1 MGRVKRFLGGFIGTK
16 AFYSS
21 VLVIL
26 LPLIVQQGI
35 TNFVNLLDNL
45 MVGRLNTE
53 AISSVAI
60 VNQIVF
66 VFNLTIFGG
75 VAGVSIFGA
84 QFYGKGDV
92 KGQRYAFRMKIWM
105 AAAICIAGVLVFLF
119 MGDSLISGFLNSQEG
134 DTGDPVLTFNLA
146 KNFMKITILGL
157 PPFALSQVFGSSL
170 KDTGETMAPMKASFI
185 AIVTNFVLDYIMI
198 YGRFGFPALGVEGDA
213 IATVIA
219 RYLELLY
226 IVWFTYS
233 RKKKFTFII
242 GAFRSLKVPRPFA
255 MRVLRTASPLLL
267 NEFFWSFGTTMIN
280 RCYSMRGL
288 DAVTAV
294 NINSTVWSVFAIVMM
309 AMGNAMGII
318 TGQKLGANDIEGA
331 KDTAKK
337 LLFVDIIIN
346 SAIGCLIIL
355 TAPLVP
361 QIYNTSP
368 EIHKMAATLLVVS
381 GIVLPLDAYANGTYF
396 VMRSGGKTV
405 ITFLFDC
412 VFTWVVALPVA
423 MLLTYLT
430 DMPLNWIYLFVQSV
444 NVIKLIIGTV
454 LIRSG
459 VWAKNV
465 VDGHLEPVTDI
476 AVEGR

>member
-1 MGRVKRFLGGFIGTK
+1 MEKVKKWIGGFIGTK

-26 LPLIVQQGI
+26 IPLIVQQGI

-84 QFYGKGDV
+84 QFYGKGDE
-92 KGQRYAFRMKIWM
+92 KGLRYSFRMKIWM
-105 AAAICIAGVLVFLF
+105 AAAICIVGVVMFLF
-119 MGDSLISGFLNSQEG
+119 WGDSLISSFLHAQEN
-134 DTGDPVLTFNLA
+134 DTGDPQLTFDLA
-146 KNFMKITILGL
+146 KKFMRITILGL
-157 PPFALSQVFGSSL
+157 PPFALSQVFGSTL
-170 KDTGETMAPMKASFI
+170 KDTGETIAPMKASFI
-185 AIVTNFVLDYIMI
+185 AITANFVLDYIMI
-198 YGRFGFPALGVEGDA
+198 YGKFGFPALGVAGDA

-219 RYLELLY
+219 RYLELFY

-242 GAFRSLKVPRPFA
+242 GAFRSLKVPLPLA
-255 MRVLRTASPLLL
+255 TKVLRTASPLLL

-288 DAVTAV
+288 DAVTSV
-294 NINSTVWSVFAIVMM
+294 NINTTVWSVFAIVMM
-309 AMGNAMGII
+309 AMGNAIGII

-337 LLFVDIIIN
+337 LLCIDILLN
-346 SAIGCLIIL
+346 TAIGILIIL
-355 TAPLVP
+355 AAPLVP
-361 QIYNTSP
+361 KIYNTSA
-368 EIHKMAATLLVVS
+368 EIQSMAATLLVVS

-396 VMRSGGKTV
+396 VLRSGGKTV

-412 VFTWVVALPVA
+412 VFTWVVALPIA
-423 MLLTYLT
+423 ILLTQFT
-430 DMPLNWIYLFVQSV
+430 DLPLNWIYLFVQSV
-444 NVIKLIIGTV
+444 NFIKVIIGTI

-459 VWAKNV
+459 IWAKNV
-465 VDGHLEPVTDI
+465 VGGDSQELQPDI
-476 AVEGR
+476 AG